1 MKYLIVFL
9 IALFLSG
16 CSKESNNPVTP
27 VADGDIKFGIYFLKD
42 SSLKIKYLF
51 QKDLSTFE
59 LQPDAWISDKD
70 IEFYDWS
77 SHLIYLKKDKSS
89 FFPSVNGQLS
99 IPDSWA
105 FKPFVFASKDKKFL
119 AGYFQPV
126 STLEMW
132 PFANMLDFDLEH
144 YYPDDIVYLDW
155 PFFPAEDRRQ
165 NEEMKAYLKSINLLH
180 EGIKLTV
187 DSLFITNNSDTATIR
202 YNFTIRNM
210 DSDNLYVL
218 DPDKM
223 GTSLYHYFTN
233 GIVFYND
240 NEIIIY
246 ESRYKKTIQPDPFDS
261 YDSKWFTKIESGKTI
276 SRSVVLKGYPHLPSG
291 LYYFK
296 LNFGSPINISRQNRQ
311 LSDGRYWIGYTSSET
326 IAYEIGQK
334 SNQSARIR
342 TASIHSID
350 NQFRGNNVKSTV
362 AMQHVMKKK
371 MKGNL

>member
-77 SHLIYLKKDKSS
+77 SHLIYLKKSKSS

-99 IPDSWA
+99 IPDSWD
-105 FKPFVFASKDKKFL
+105 FKPFVLASKDKKFL
-119 AGYFQPV
+119 AGYFQPIW
-126 STLEMW
+126 TNEMW

-180 EGIKLTV
+180 EGIKLTI

-202 YNFTIRNM
+202 YNYTVRNM

-223 GTSLYHYFTN
+223 GTNLYHYFTN
-233 GIVFYND
+233 GVVFYND
-240 NEIIIY
+240 NEKILY
-246 ESRYKKTIQPDPFDS
+246 ESRYKTLQPDPFDS

-311 LSDGRYWIGYTSSET
+311 LSDGRYWIGDTSSET
-326 IAYEIGQK
+326 MACEIGQK

-342 TASIHSID
+342 TVSIH
-350 NQFRGNNVKSTV
+350 NNNITQKNPAHLQRKDVRKNPSHR
-362 AMQHVMKKK
+362 AY
-371 MKGNL
+371 